1 MKAKTQ
7 RQPGL
12 VMQVCW
18 LLVRLLVVV
27 VFGFLISIALS
38 AVLVKFQGEET
49 TVIAL
54 NHEAQESH
62 DLIVVHIDGFE
73 HSTIAQWANELPE
86 ATASPPVLLPVIAKA
101 KQEQFWDVLHPFI
114 DVSLLS
120 IKLSLFRFCILMH
133 WLLLFLVLGMVGL
146 FDGLSQRVI
155 RRLSGG
161 RESALIYHSAKS
173 LVMMVFLSGVFL
185 AITLPIS
192 LAVIG
197 DVMMVSFSLSIG
209 FIQLTAKQFK
219 KYL

>member
-1 MKAKTQ
+1 MSTISK

-12 VMQVCW
+12 MTQVCW
-18 LLVRLLVVV
+18 LLVRLLAAVI
-27 VFGFLISIALS
+27 FGFLISIALS
-38 AVLVKFQGEET
+38 VVMVKFQGEEEM
-49 TVIAL
+49 VIAL
-54 NHEAQESH
+54 NHEIQESH
-62 DLIVVHIDGFE
+62 DLIVAHTDNIE
-73 HSTIAQWANELPE
+73 YSTIAQWANELPE
-86 ATASPPVLLPVIAKA
+86 VTTSPPVLLPVIAKA
-101 KQEQFWDVLHPFI
+101 KQQQFWATVHPFV

-120 IKLSLFRFCILMH
+120 IKLSLLRFYILMH
-133 WLLLFLVLGMVGL
+133 WLLLFFLLVIVGL
-146 FDGLSQRVI
+146 NDGLSQRVI

-173 LVMMVFLSGVFL
+173 LVMMVLLLGVFL

-197 DVMMVSFSLSIG
+197 DVMIVSFILSVG